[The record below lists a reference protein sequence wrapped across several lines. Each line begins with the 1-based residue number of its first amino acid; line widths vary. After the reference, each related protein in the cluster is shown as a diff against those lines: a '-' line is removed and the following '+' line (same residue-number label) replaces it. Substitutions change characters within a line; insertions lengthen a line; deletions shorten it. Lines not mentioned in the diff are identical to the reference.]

1 MTKEEKKEKKINTE
15 NRMATINRREISFEG
30 LVSKFENGED
40 GIYNFITEDK
50 NIIFIPKISITE
62 QDLEE
67 IPPLRQLREAIEVV

>member
-1 MTKEEKKEKKINTE
+1 MTKEEKKEKKIKKE
-15 NRMATINRREISFEG
+15 NIMATINRREISFEG

>member
-15 NRMATINRREISFEG
+15 NRMDTINRREISFEG